1 MMRNQRLTR
10 IIHWEDSGTQ
20 LFAKKLQEQDSA
32 VTNLGASEEGRLV
45 VAGKKTD
52 EQAIQF
58 TSLLKKR
65 RSTKA
70 IGDSNSMSSEQGS
83 EVVTQT
89 HGLQA
94 AVKKDVKTNRKTDE
108 KVKSATLTK
117 VPSKSSLIVGDT
129 VPSGPVANAQA
140 EIFLGDDVEVS
151 VPDAQQK
158 EDTTQH
164 DSEWRITIEDIIAS
178 GLKTHKLFLSK
189 LTWFSQRV
197 EITVQG
203 NDPSPAL
210 QGEAVAEME
219 IISPSSLDIQ
229 NAHASIYQEFEV
241 REDQL
246 KFNSRY
252 EMIVASPGIG
262 DSLRSDRDF
271 ESFKGFTVTVK
282 TSEIFKKKDTFEGSL
297 ISRSQEFVTIANKGR
312 LQNIP
317 RKIVSEV
324 KLPKSKIEP
333 SDIEMRKLSA

>member
-1 MMRNQRLTR
+1 MRNQRLTR
-10 IIHWEDSGTQ
+10 KIHWEDSGTQ
-20 LFAKKLQEQDSA
+20 LFAKKLQAPDID
-32 VTNLGASEEGRLV
+32 VTMLSASEGGPIF
-45 VAGKKTD
+45 AAKGAD

-70 IGDSNSMSSEQGS
+70 IGDSNSMPSEQGS
-83 EVVTQT
+83 EVVAQTQ
-89 HGLQA
+89 GLQA
-94 AVKKDVKTNRKTDE
+94 VKKEVKTNRKTDE
-108 KVKSATLTK
+108 KGKSATLK
-117 VPSKSSLIVGDT
+117 KLSSKSSFIVVDT
-129 VPSGPVANAQA
+129 VPTGSVANVQT
-140 EIFLGDDVEVS
+140 EILPEDDVEVS

-158 EDTTQH
+158 EDTIQH
-164 DSEWRITIEDIIAS
+164 DSEWRTTIEDIITS
-178 GLKTHKLFLSK
+178 GLKKHKLFVSK

-203 NDPSPAL
+203 NDPSPGL
-210 QGEAVAEME
+210 QGGGGAEME

-297 ISRSQEFVTIANKGR
+297 ISRSQEFVTIANRGR

-317 RKIVSEV
+317 RKIVAEV